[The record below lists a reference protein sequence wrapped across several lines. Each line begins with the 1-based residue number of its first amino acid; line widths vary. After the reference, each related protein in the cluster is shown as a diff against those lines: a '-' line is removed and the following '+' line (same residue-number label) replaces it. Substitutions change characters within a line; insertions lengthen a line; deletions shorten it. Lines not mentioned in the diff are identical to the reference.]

1 MVTFWNL
8 KWWFLVNFHSSP
20 GAAAWRSW
28 AWSSWLVSS
37 PMISSRIGK
46 GHCCFYPL
54 HAHHLDKGLSYIIV
68 WPDTEDEKHMK
79 GWVSV
84 TNTTQSVLFWR
95 TWEHLVWGHHSPITL
110 LYHLEFIQLQVTEN
124 PILIERFYQVTC
136 LDSKGMAWCT
146 EFTSNAICLTILSS
160 AYSLLTPFQSNGL
173 ETQRQIQNSNSP
185 G

>member
-1 MVTFWNL
+1 MESKKCETLVSTPSASIADLSSDLGWTLKNLFIMVTFWNL

-124 PILIERFYQVTC
+124 PILIER
-136 LDSKGMAWCT
+136 
-146 EFTSNAICLTILSS
+146 EILPGHM
-160 AYSLLTPFQSNGL
+160 L
-173 ETQRQIQNSNSP
+173 RQ
-185 G
+185 